1 MIKNGD
7 GNMPTKKSESIKEGD
22 MVKIDYTGS
31 FDDGEVFD
39 SSDKHGAPLEFKV
52 CGGQVIKGFD
62 DAVVGMK
69 KDEEKTFRIEPKDA
83 YGDHNPD
90 LIKKMP
96 KDKLPP
102 QVKKGS
108 MLMMQLP
115 NGTQLPVQVTDVADD
130 FVSID
135 LNHPLAGKSLN
146 FKIKVVGIN

>member
-1 MIKNGD
+1 MPAKKAVLIKD
-7 GNMPTKKSESIKEGD
+7 SDT
-22 MVKIDYTGS
+22 VKIEYTGS

-39 SSDKHGAPLEFKV
+39 ASEKHGAPLEFKV

-62 DAVVGMK
+62 NAVLGMK
-69 KDEEKTFRIEPKDA
+69 KDEEKSFRIEPKDA

-90 LIKKMP
+90 MIKKLP

-115 NGTQLPVQVTDVADD
+115 NGAQLPVLVVDVTDE

-135 LNHPLAGKSLN
+135 VNHPLAGKALN